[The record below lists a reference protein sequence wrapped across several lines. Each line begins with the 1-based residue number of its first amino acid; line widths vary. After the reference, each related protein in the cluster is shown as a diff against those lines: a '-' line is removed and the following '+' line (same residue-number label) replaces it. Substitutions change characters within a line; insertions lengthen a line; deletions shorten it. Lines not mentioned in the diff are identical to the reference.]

1 MQARDTMTPSVEL
14 KTEGQSVKLKVLN
27 CRTVYANVTTPRLDD
42 NGVPTEYSCC
52 FLVPKGAQG
61 MEFVKDEIRKLAVA
75 RFGGPGWK
83 LPLIKDGDKVYEEHV
98 EKGGDPAD
106 KIKNAMRGHYII
118 NANSKL
124 RDKGTNQLV
133 AIKSAGTIY
142 SGCYAS
148 AAIEVKP
155 YDFTGKDGV
164 AKGVKGYLNGVVF
177 KGDGE
182 VLGRPE
188 LNLEAELGAAAQS
201 TVAPARTADVDDS
214 DLPF

>member
-1 MQARDTMTPSVEL
+1 MTPSVEL

-27 CRTVYANVTTPRLDD
+27 SRTVYANVTTPRLDD
-42 NGVPTEYSCC
+42 NGTPTEYSCC
-52 FLVPKGAQG
+52 FLVPKGSQG
-61 MEFVKDEIRKLAVA
+61 MESVKDEIRKMAVA

-83 LPLIKDGDKVYEEHV
+83 LPLIKDGDKVYDEHV

-106 KIKNAMRGHYII
+106 RIKNAMRGHYII
-118 NANSKL
+118 SANSKL
-124 RDKGTNQLV
+124 RDKSTGTLI
-133 AIKSAGTIY
+133 AIKSAGNIY

-148 AAIEVKP
+148 AVIEVKP
-155 YDFTGKDGV
+155 YDFQGKDGA

-188 LNLEAELGAAAQS
+188 LNLESELGAAAQS
-201 TVAPARTADVDDS
+201 AAVPDQGRSAPDDDS